1 MDLIAD
7 SSSVEEAAGGDR
19 AGPASDVVASRVTAA
34 SSRSIT
40 FLSLAMV
47 DVEGLRPAAYAQ
59 ERPMIPRVKRI
70 AIEQRS
76 HALHEFPGFIVAE

>member
-1 MDLIAD
+1 
-7 SSSVEEAAGGDR
+7 
-19 AGPASDVVASRVTAA
+19 
-34 SSRSIT
+34 
-40 FLSLAMV
+40 MV